1 MPFCPCLHEVP
12 WRALGYE
19 LPGRCDS
26 SRGYGQLTC
35 CDCAGD
41 TPSASAL
48 PAPRARL
55 LYLFSG
61 KDRLGSFQSH
71 LRRLASSFGQDVEIC
86 CVDSVSRGSLPGLL
100 GPKWPLQLHSQ
111 LSTLSAA
118 LPAIHAKR
126 WHAGP
131 IKAGCDR
138 EHQGRFG
145 LVQGERH
152 LSREARRKRGTSAV
166 RRGTGAPQP
175 QGEEQKCGAPKGE
188 AQPGKIFGGAYRT
201 RGPIFACSATSI
213 RKQVQ
218 HTFYCRRS
226 QFGPKGQQECCT
238 LYKVH

>member
-145 LVQGERH
+145 LVQR
-152 LSREARRKRGTSAV
+152 RGTSAE
-166 RRGTGAPQP
+166 RRGAKGAPP
-175 QGEEQKCGAPKGE
+175 P
-188 AQPGKIFGGAYRT
+188 
-201 RGPIFACSATSI
+201 
-213 RKQVQ
+213 
-218 HTFYCRRS
+218 
-226 QFGPKGQQECCT
+226 
-238 LYKVH
+238 